1 MNKNNTKKKTKNN
14 EDEQN
19 ARLSAHSM
27 ENLKMKEKSDLMRF
41 VNEQLQNPMV
51 FYSSYYR
58 KHGYNILQRNYN
70 KKTIKVKK
78 EDDDSDSDSSDND
91 EKDSNSHNKNSNN
104 NNKKGDAIIP
114 PIKENTNTNTVN
126 SNQQKITYSKP
137 CNEET
142 CYFDLKKKAHAF
154 PMKWFEA
161 NKTYNEYQQIPR
173 TTKELDLNTDDDRNI
188 NFTLFNRQNINKSK
202 WEKMDRNMQ
211 AKYYIYENPLPDI
224 QNFVVNT
231 RKRNMQYERNIK
243 EQIQKVY
250 GAEPTVTE
258 LNEMIEKQR
267 IESQEA
273 SQKANQ
279 RLKEQYL
286 WQLDTRNNDLQHL
299 LEGQHTALDAIRL
312 KEYLLLKPIPVR
324 TNLNITNKDK
334 RRLGSLLSSRYI

>member
-1 MNKNNTKKKTKNN
+1 
-14 EDEQN
+14 
-19 ARLSAHSM
+19 M

-70 KKTIKVKK
+70 KKTLKEKK
-78 EDDDSDSDSSDND
+78 EDSSDDSDSSDND
-91 EKDSNSHNKNSNN
+91 EDGNSHNKNSNN
-104 NNKKGDAIIP
+104 NINKKAEAVMPSGKDG
-114 PIKENTNTNTVN
+114 TNTNNAN
-126 SNQQKITYSKP
+126 SNQQKVTYSKS

-154 PMKWFEA
+154 PMKWYEA

-173 TTKELDLNTDDDRNI
+173 TTKEFDLSTDDDRNT
-188 NFTLFNRQNINKSK
+188 NFTLFNRQCINKNK

-231 RKRNMQYERNIK
+231 RKRNIQYERNLK
-243 EQIQKVY
+243 DQIQKVY
-250 GAEPTVTE
+250 GTEPTINE

-267 IESQEA
+267 LQSQEA

-286 WQLDTRNNDLQHL
+286 WQLDTRNSDLQHL

-312 KEYLLLKPIPVR
+312 KEYLLLNPIPVR
-324 TNLNITNKDK
+324 SHINITNKDK